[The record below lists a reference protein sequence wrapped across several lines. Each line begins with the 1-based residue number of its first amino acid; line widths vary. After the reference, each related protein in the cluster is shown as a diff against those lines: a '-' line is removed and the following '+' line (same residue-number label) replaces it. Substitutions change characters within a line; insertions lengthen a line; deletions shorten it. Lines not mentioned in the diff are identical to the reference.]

1 MSNYA
6 GSTPSLLGVKE
17 GHRASPVTDDEAY
30 ENQLKE
36 ELNTKL
42 RNALADVS
50 LRPRAVHE

>member
-1 MSNYA
+1 VSNYA